1 MPIAEVILPSGRPL
15 RLRVEGAAFE
25 QENLLET
32 GTKTTTTYVKPT
44 AAPGTICILGV
55 AIGVFVLLSL
65 GIITMVVVLW
75 VEVAELTNVAQ
86 LAAIPSMNELSN
98 FARVLMNSTQH
109 ALQNVERMT
118 DVSSVLLEESAVT
131 VRQTLNA
138 TAVAVATVQG
148 LIEHP
153 PELKL
158 GIG

>member
-1 MPIAEVILPSGRPL
+1 MPIAEVLLPNGRPL
-15 RLRVEGAAFE
+15 RVRVEGAAFE

-32 GTKTTTTYVKPT
+32 GTKTTTYVKPT

-75 VEVAELTNVAQ
+75 VEVADLANVAQ
-86 LAAIPSMNELSN
+86 MAAVPSVNELSN

-118 DVSSVLLEESAVT
+118 EVSSVLLEESAVT

-138 TAVAVATVQG
+138 TAVAVATAQDMLV
-148 LIEHP
+148 HP